1 MQIKPIKTEQD
12 YQQALKRLEEI
23 FDAKTDTRDGDELE
37 ILGILI
43 ENYEE
48 EHFPIDS
55 PDPIA
60 AIEFRMDQMGMDQQD
75 LTRIIGSKSR
85 TSDLLNRKRPLSIRQ
100 IRLLHKEL
108 HIPADVLL
116 KVYWDFSRG
125 LRPQGRL
132 FNKRRGRC
140 MFIYYSQ

>member
-23 FDAKTDTRDGDELE
+23 FDAKTDTKDGDELE

-48 EHFPIDS
+48 EHFPIDG

-108 HIPADVLL
+108 HIPADVFAEGLL
-116 KVYWDFSRG
+116 SFF
-125 LRPQGRL
+125 QGASPP
-132 FNKRRGRC
+132 GE
-140 MFIYYSQ
+140 IVQ

>member
-23 FDAKTDTRDGDELE
+23 FDAKTDTKDGDELE

-48 EHFPIDS
+48 EYFPIDS

-100 IRLLHKEL
+100 IRILHKEL

-116 KVYWDFSRG
+116 KVY
-125 LRPQGRL
+125 
-132 FNKRRGRC
+132 
-140 MFIYYSQ
+140 